1 MISIQICIMNVN
13 TRIQCDH
20 KCHNQRSIVVSLVT
34 IVLLCHLSRIYNLPM
49 HNSASSLALFLP
61 FCPFVHSFR
70 FSGIWQHVCLYDVAV
85 VYLTASKINYLSFI
99 ITSTSCKSFVLRK
112 LLIPQIHSS

>member
-1 MISIQICIMNVN
+1 MCTINGNIKCFGKILYNVVRLEITFHIIVIIIFIQICIVNVN
-13 TRIQCDH
+13 ARIQCDH

-61 FCPFVHSFR
+61 FF
-70 FSGIWQHVCLYDVAV
+70 
-85 VYLTASKINYLSFI
+85 LSFI
-99 ITSTSCKSFVLRK
+99 LLDFLAYGNMCVYMMLLSF
-112 LLIPQIHSS
+112 I